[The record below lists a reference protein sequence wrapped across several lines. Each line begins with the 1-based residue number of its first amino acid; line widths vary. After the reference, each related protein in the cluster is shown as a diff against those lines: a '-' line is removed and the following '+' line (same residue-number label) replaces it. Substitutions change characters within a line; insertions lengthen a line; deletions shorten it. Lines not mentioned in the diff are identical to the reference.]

1 MGFFDELIDLPGK
14 ILETGAEAI
23 TRIPEIGIKAVEG
36 TVKGVVKG
44 VEKTVDAIE
53 GIGD

>member
-1 MGFFDELIDLPGK
+1 MGLFDDLINLPGK

-23 TRIPEIGIKAVEG
+23 TRIPEAGIKAVEG

-44 VEKTVDAIE
+44 MEKRGDAI
-53 GIGD
+53 DKLTD

>member
-23 TRIPEIGIKAVEG
+23 TRIPEVGIKAVEG
-36 TVKGVVKG
+36 TVKGIAKG
-44 VEKTVDAIE
+44 VEKTMDTIE
-53 GIGD
+53 KIGD